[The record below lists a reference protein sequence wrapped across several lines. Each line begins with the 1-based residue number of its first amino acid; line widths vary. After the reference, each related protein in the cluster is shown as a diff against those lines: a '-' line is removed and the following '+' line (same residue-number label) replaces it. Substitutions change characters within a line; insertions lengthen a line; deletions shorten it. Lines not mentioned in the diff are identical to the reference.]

1 MGFSSAQSLVLHW
14 TILNSTHPQVVDAR
28 KRRLILLTIAAGTF
42 VSVLDQTGVSLAL
55 PLMADEFD
63 ATIPFVQWVALGY
76 ILTTGS
82 LLLPA
87 GRLSDLI
94 GRKVVYVAGFCV
106 FVLGASLAA
115 ASPNLMAVIV
125 FRILQGAGSAMIQA
139 NGMAILTTTFPAEQ
153 RGRVIGMFM
162 TMVGLGAIMGPILA
176 GVVVDSFGW
185 RSVFIASV
193 PLGGLSLVAA
203 TVVLIRDAPSI
214 SNAKQLV
221 TRFDWAGA
229 LISASGLAIFL
240 LVMTN
245 GYRLGW
251 TSPIVAAAFPI
262 SLCLLAAFVYWERRT
277 SQPMLELALFRRR
290 TFALGTSASFF
301 GFLAGTA
308 VFSMM
313 PFYLQDVLDLSP
325 RTAGLYIAP
334 AALGFA
340 IAGPVA
346 GRLADSLG
354 PRRVEFAGLGML
366 GVSLIFLGT
375 LTVDTRP
382 GVVAVAMALQ
392 GLGMG
397 VFYTP
402 NTASVLSVVERSKYG
417 IATAFLNMTRN
428 TANVVG
434 IGLAITIVTVTMASR
449 GFEPSLDAVAAGGV
463 GVEAAFT
470 QGLRIA
476 FLILGAFIGVSILLT
491 ALKITAREDS
501 VLEGS
506 GMGRTKAQVGGD

>member
-1 MGFSSAQSLVLHW
+1 MA
-14 TILNSTHPQVVDAR
+14 DAR
-28 KRRLILLTIAAGTF
+28 KRRLILFTIAAGTF

-55 PLMADEFD
+55 PLMANEFD
-63 ATIPFVQWVALGY
+63 ATIPLVQWVALGY
-76 ILTTGS
+76 MLATGS

-87 GRLSDLI
+87 GRLSDLV

-106 FVLGASLAA
+106 FVLGAVSAA
-115 ASPNLMAVIV
+115 VSPNLFAVIS
-125 FRILQGAGSAMIQA
+125 FRIIQGMGSAMIQA

-153 RGRVIGMFM
+153 RARVIGMFM
-162 TMVGLGAIMGPILA
+162 TMVGLGAIMGPIVA
-176 GVVVDSFGW
+176 GLVVDTFGW
-185 RSVFIASV
+185 RSVFLASV
-193 PLGGLSLVAA
+193 PLGGLSLISAG
-203 TVVLIRDAPSI
+203 VVLIRDAPSI
-214 SNAKQLV
+214 KGVRQLV
-221 TRFDWAGA
+221 TQFDWVGA
-229 LISASGLAIFL
+229 LVSVAGLAIFL

-245 GYRLGW
+245 AYRMGW
-251 TSPIVAAAFPI
+251 LSPVVILALAASVFM
-262 SLCLLAAFVYWERRT
+262 LVAFVYWERRT
-277 SQPMLELALFRRR
+277 SQPMLELELFRRR
-290 TFALGTSASFF
+290 VFALGTSASFF

-325 RTAGLYIAP
+325 RTAGLFIAP

-340 IAGPVA
+340 LAGPIA

-354 PRRVEFAGLGML
+354 PRRIEFAGLGML
-366 GVSLIFLGT
+366 AASLFFLGT
-375 LTVDTRP
+375 LTVDTNP
-382 GVVAVAMALQ
+382 TVVTLAMALQ

-434 IGLAITIVTVTMASR
+434 IGIAISIVTATMASK

-463 GVEAAFT
+463 GVEEAFT

-476 FLILGAFIGVSILLT
+476 FLLLGAFIGVSIILT
-491 ALKITAREDS
+491 FLKRAKGEEPFA
-501 VLEGS
+501 VGS
-506 GMGRTKAQVGGD
+506 PTPSHSTQASGD

>member
-1 MGFSSAQSLVLHW
+1 MTGRPCYTLS
-14 TILNSTHPQVVDAR
+14 ILNSPQPYVADAR

-55 PLMADEFD
+55 PLMANEFD
-63 ATIPFVQWVALGY
+63 ATIPLVQWVALGY
-76 ILTTGS
+76 MLATGA

-94 GRKVVYVAGFCV
+94 GRKVVYVVGFTV
-106 FVLGASLAA
+106 FVLGALAA
-115 ASPNLMAVIV
+115 ASSPNLIAIIV
-125 FRILQGAGSAMIQA
+125 FRIIQGAGSAMIQA

-153 RGRVIGMFM
+153 RARVIGMFM
-162 TMVGLGAIMGPILA
+162 TMVGMGAIMGPIVA
-176 GVVVDSFGW
+176 GLVVDTFGW
-185 RSVFIASV
+185 RSVFLASV
-193 PLGGLSLVAA
+193 PLGSLSLVAA
-203 TVVLIRDAPSI
+203 SIVLIRDAPSI
-214 SNAKQLV
+214 KSVRQLV
-221 TRFDWAGA
+221 TQFDWAGA
-229 LISASGLAIFL
+229 FISVAGLAIFL

-245 GYRLGW
+245 AYRMGW
-251 TSPIVAAAFPI
+251 LSPIVITALAASVF
-262 SLCLLAAFVYWERRT
+262 LLVAFVYWERRA
-277 SQPMLELALFRRR
+277 SQPMLELELFRRR
-290 TFALGTSASFF
+290 IFAMGTSASFF

-325 RTAGLYIAP
+325 RAAGLFIAP

-340 IAGPVA
+340 VSGPIS

-354 PRRVEFAGLGML
+354 PRRIEFAGLGML
-366 GVSLIFLGT
+366 AVSLFFLGM
-375 LTVDTRP
+375 LTVDTSP
-382 GVVAVAMALQ
+382 AVVALAMALQ

-402 NTASVLSVVERSKYG
+402 NTSSVLSVVERSKYG

-434 IGLAITIVTVTMASR
+434 IGIAISIVTATMASR

-463 GVEAAFT
+463 GVEEAFT

-476 FLILGAFIGVSILLT
+476 FLLLGAFIGVSIVLT
-491 ALKITAREDS
+491 FLKRAKDEEHF
-501 VLEGS
+501 VVGS
-506 GMGRTKAQVGGD
+506 PAPTQGTQVSGD